1 MGDIITTR
9 NWIISLGNTTA
20 AVATSLAQ
28 QGLLITEL
36 HDLDPDDVKTLCSTA
51 RRPGGARANGTP
63 NLGTNVP
70 TMLQIKL
77 IVAVRAAQF
86 YNTVGRTISPA
97 NMSWAY
103 VKQFK
108 SLKELVS
115 NWKEQPAL
123 PTLGRNVPIM
133 KLLELIREHLRGI
146 LGIRQIP
153 LAYVTRSTVNP
164 EPIENIRADKPF
176 SENHGSFHEELIARA
191 SHDHP
196 NYVDDNATVLDIL
209 VGCLGETEYLT
220 SLKPFQRARDGRG
233 ALLALET
240 QNLGDSKWDMII
252 KRAEQTVLNFPWN
265 GKNNKYTLDR
275 HIVSHRAAHNDMVR
289 AGENTPYQPPNGHT
303 RVQRLLNSIVS
314 TDIKV
319 VSAVT
324 TILADTTKRDDFE
337 EAADF
342 LLLAAPVS
350 VSEFNL
356 NHTVSGVTGLNEES
370 GSGFEIGDVGKTGV
384 ELRYYS
390 REAFR
395 NLPQEQRDE
404 LAAWNRKR
412 KADQGEESGTK
423 QGKNSRRTK
432 RRRDKV
438 SSLQSQIEELKA
450 TISAA
455 TTSTASTPP
464 ANPSTPRASNTTN
477 SALTRVP
484 RHPTQNGAP

>member
-1 MGDIITTR
+1 MAATVITR
-9 NWIISLGNTTA
+9 NWLMSLGNTTDV
-20 AVATSLAQ
+20 VATALIE
-28 QGLLITEL
+28 QGLTITEL
-36 HDLDPDDVKTLCSTA
+36 HDLDPDDVKTLCSSA
-51 RRPGGARANGTP
+51 RRPGGLLDNGGP

-70 TMLQIKL
+70 TMLQLKL
-77 IVAVRAAQF
+77 IVAVSAAQF
-86 YNTVGRTISPA
+86 YDTVGRTITPA
-97 NMSWAY
+97 IMSWTY
-103 VKQFK
+103 IKQFK
-108 SLKELVS
+108 ALKELIT

-123 PTLGRNVPIM
+123 PTLGRNVAIM

-153 LAYVTRSTVNP
+153 LAYVIRRKVTP
-164 EPIENIRADKPF
+164 DPIEHIQETKPF
-176 SENHGSFHEELIARA
+176 SDNHESFHEELINRA

-196 NYVDDNATVLDIL
+196 NYVDDNAAVLDIL

-220 SLKPFQRARDGRG
+220 SLKPFQKARDGRS

-240 QNLGDSKWDMII
+240 QNLGDSKWDMLI

-289 AGENTPYQPPNGHT
+289 ASENTPYQPPNDHT

-319 VSAVT
+319 ISAVT

-337 EAADF
+337 NAADF
-342 LLLAAPVS
+342 LLLAALIPVS
-350 VSEFNL
+350 ESNL
-356 NHTVSGVTGLNEES
+356 NHTISAVTDLADDSN
-370 GSGFEIGDVGKTGV
+370 SGFEIGDVGKTGV

-390 REAFR
+390 RETFR

-412 KADQGEESGTK
+412 KADQGAEDGNRE
-423 QGKNSRRTK
+423 GKNSRRTK
-432 RRRDKV
+432 RRREKI
-438 SSLQSQIEELKA
+438 SPLKSQVEQLKA

-455 TTSTASTPP
+455 TTSTLPNTPK
-464 ANPSTPRASNTTN
+464 ALNATN

-484 RHPTQNGAP
+484 RRPTQNGDNE